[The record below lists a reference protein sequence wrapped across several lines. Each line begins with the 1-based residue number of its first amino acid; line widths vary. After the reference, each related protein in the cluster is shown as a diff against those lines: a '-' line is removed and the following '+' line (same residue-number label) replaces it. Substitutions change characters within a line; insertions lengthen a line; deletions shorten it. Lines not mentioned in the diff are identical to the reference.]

1 MQPLGLGP
9 ECGLRNNICVD
20 TKYNIMSYMNIYK
33 GVKGGFGPYYY
44 AAIQMWTA
52 IKIMIVCPN
61 SNRECYVSKVNCVN
75 ALFVKSPY

>member
-1 MQPLGLGP
+1 
-9 ECGLRNNICVD
+9 
-20 TKYNIMSYMNIYK
+20 MNIYK

-52 IKIMIVCPN
+52 IKIMIFCPN